1 MESAVTRFEFPG
13 KRNPPPNATYYAEN
27 AAFGYYNVTFIVNES
42 RQKLTKCFDSPYQAK
57 LFVNKLRHSK
67 RCTLIS
73 YPLFN

>member
-1 MESAVTRFEFPG
+1 MESSATRFEFPG
-13 KRNPPPNATYYAEN
+13 KRNPTYYAEN
-27 AAFGYYNVTFIVNES
+27 ATFGYYNVTFIVNAS

-73 YPLFN
+73 YPLFSS